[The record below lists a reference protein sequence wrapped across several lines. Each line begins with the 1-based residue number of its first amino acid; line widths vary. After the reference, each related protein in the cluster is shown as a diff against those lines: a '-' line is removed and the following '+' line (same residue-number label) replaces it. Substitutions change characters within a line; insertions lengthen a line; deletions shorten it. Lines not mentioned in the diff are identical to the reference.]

1 MNGTDLLYKT
11 NISFVIVNVGC
22 FMTQPISVI

>member
-22 FMTQPISVI
+22 FMTQPI